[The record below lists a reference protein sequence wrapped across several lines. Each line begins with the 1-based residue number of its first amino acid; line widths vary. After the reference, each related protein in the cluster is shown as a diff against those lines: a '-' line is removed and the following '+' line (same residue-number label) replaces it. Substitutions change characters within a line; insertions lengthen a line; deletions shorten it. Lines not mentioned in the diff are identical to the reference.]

1 MAGKM
6 KIIKHS
12 ETPEMTP
19 NTSVRSSIIIAAV
32 AVLKRKNIQ
41 TG

>member
-1 MAGKM
+1 M

-12 ETPEMTP
+12 ETPEITP
-19 NTSVRSSIIIAAV
+19 NTSVRSSIRIAEQ
-32 AVLKRKNIQ
+32 AVLRRKKIQ